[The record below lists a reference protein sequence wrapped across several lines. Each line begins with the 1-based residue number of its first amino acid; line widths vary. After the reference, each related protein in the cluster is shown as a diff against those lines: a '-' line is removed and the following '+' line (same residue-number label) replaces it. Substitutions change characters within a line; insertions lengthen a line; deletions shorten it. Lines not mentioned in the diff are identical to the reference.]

1 MIITIPVSLGELID
15 KITILEIKKE
25 NISDVDKRANVITE
39 LQQLNATIE
48 RILDHEQ
55 LVRLQEP
62 MKRLRDINQ
71 RLWNIEDDIR
81 DCERN
86 KDFGERFVELARSVY
101 FSNDKRFDV
110 KKEINLTFGSELI
123 EEKTY
128 QAY

>member
-1 MIITIPVSLGELID
+1 MIVKIPVSLGELID
-15 KITILEIKKE
+15 KVTILEIKKGKF
-25 NISDVDKRANVITE
+25 SDAYKLANVITE
-39 LQQLNATIE
+39 LQQLNAIIE
-48 RILDHEQ
+48 RIMDPEQ

-71 RLWNIEDDIR
+71 QLWKIEDDIR

-101 FSNDKRFDV
+101 FSNDKRFDI
-110 KKEINLTFGSELI
+110 KKEINLAFGSELI

>member
-1 MIITIPVSLGELID
+1 MIVTIPVSLGELID
-15 KITILEIKKE
+15 KITILEIKKT
-25 NISDVDKRANVITE
+25 NISDTDKLANVTSE
-39 LQQLNATIE
+39 LLQLNATIE
-48 RILDHEQ
+48 RILDTEQ

-71 RLWNIEDDIR
+71 RLWKIEDDIR

-86 KDFGERFVELARSVY
+86 KDFGKRFVELARNVY
-101 FSNDKRFDV
+101 FNNDKRFDI

>member
-1 MIITIPVSLGELID
+1 MLVKVPVSLGELID

-25 NISDVDKRANVITE
+25 NISDTDKLVNVVAE

-48 RILDHEQ
+48 QILDAGKQ
-55 LVRLQEP
+55 KQLQEP
-62 MKRLRDINQ
+62 MKRLRDVNQ

-101 FSNDKRFDV
+101 FTNDKRFAI
-110 KKEINLTFGSELI
+110 KKEINLAFGSELI